1 MERKVNKKYYIFILA
16 SLFILGLL
24 IISGRFFQWISME
37 KMPDQPIAFSHK
49 LHTGKV
55 GLKCTHCHG
64 YTDKSRRAGIPEMK
78 ICADCH
84 LKVAVDK
91 PEIKKLMKYWEDKE
105 PVPWNKVHNLPW
117 HVHFTHK
124 RHIKAGIDCSV
135 CHGEVR
141 AMTTARQVRSLD
153 MGWCVN
159 CHREKGAPTD
169 CLVCHK

>member
-1 MERKVNKKYYIFILA
+1 
-16 SLFILGLL
+16 
-24 IISGRFFQWISME
+24 
-37 KMPDQPIAFSHK
+37 
-49 LHTGKV
+49 
-55 GLKCTHCHG
+55 
-64 YTDKSRRAGIPEMK
+64 MK

-84 LKVAVDK
+84 LKVATDK
-91 PEIKKLMKYWEDKE
+91 PEVKKLMKYWEDKQ

-141 AMTTARQVRSLD
+141 AMTTARQVRSLE

>member
-1 MERKVNKKYYIFILA
+1 MNKKHYTIILA
-16 SLFILGLL
+16 ILFVLGFL
-24 IISGRFFQWISME
+24 IISGRFFQWIRSE

-64 YTDKSRRAGIPEMK
+64 YADRSRKAGIPEMK

-84 LKVAVDK
+84 NKVAADK
-91 PEIKKLMKYWEDKE
+91 PEIKKLMKFWEEGK
-105 PVPWNKVHNLPW
+105 PVPWNKVHKLPW

-124 RHIKAGIDCSV
+124 RHIKAGVDCTV

-141 AMTTARQVRSLD
+141 AMDTARQVRSLD

-159 CHREKGAPTD
+159 CHRENNAPTD